1 MPNRIATQLIL
12 EKLQNHKPE
21 PKDQLNLLLP
31 QWDKLSEEKKL
42 QTFVYKSN
50 KISCSRS
57 LIKVALDIHLKGRWN
72 EPRINE

>member
-21 PKDQLNLLLP
+21 PKDQLNVLLP
-31 QWDKLSEEKKL
+31 QEKKL

-72 EPRINE
+72 EPWINE